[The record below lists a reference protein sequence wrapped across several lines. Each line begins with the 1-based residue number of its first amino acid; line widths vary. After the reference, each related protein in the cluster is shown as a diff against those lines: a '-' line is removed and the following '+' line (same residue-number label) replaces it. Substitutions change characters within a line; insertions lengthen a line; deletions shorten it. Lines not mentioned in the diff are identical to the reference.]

1 MPINPHRTSLSGFS
15 KNLFKLFKLYKLY
28 SGMAAACL
36 TPPPPCL
43 NIVGLKNKKYTP
55 LWEQRKE
62 KFYGAIQTYTGELE
76 AT

>member
-1 MPINPHRTSLSGFS
+1 MPVNPHGMGLSGFS
-15 KNLFKLFKLYKLY
+15 KNLYKLYKLYKLY

-55 LWEQRKE
+55 RGNK
-62 KFYGAIQTYTGELE
+62 GE
-76 AT
+76 